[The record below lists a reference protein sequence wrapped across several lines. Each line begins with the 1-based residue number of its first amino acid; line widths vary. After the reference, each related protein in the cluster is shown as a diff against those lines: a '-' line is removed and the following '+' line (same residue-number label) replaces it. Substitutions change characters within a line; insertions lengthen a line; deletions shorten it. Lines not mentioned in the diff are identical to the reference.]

1 MKAVVCKQLCLPKDL
16 EVTDFQLPPVPAGH
30 VKVTVKSAAL
40 NFPDV
45 LMVQGKYQFKPDL
58 PFAVGGDFAGII
70 SEIGEGVAGWQVGDR
85 VYGSTVG
92 SFAEECI
99 APVANIF
106 APPDSLDDDTASCF
120 AIVYGTVIHAL
131 KDRANIQTG
140 ETLLVLGA
148 SGGVGIGAIQLGK
161 IMGARVIAAAS
172 THEKLEL
179 CKAVGADEVI
189 NYDTENLRDRVKE
202 LTGGK
207 GADVIFDPVGDRY
220 FDAAIHCIG
229 FMGRYLVVGFAAGN
243 IPSMAINRLLIK
255 SASAVGVFW
264 GFWRSKFPAQ
274 DAANFEQLAE
284 WHSQGKWKAIIQ
296 KRVGL
301 DEVPQAIQDMA
312 DRKVIGKV
320 IVDPSI

>member
-1 MKAVVCKQLCLPKDL
+1 MKAVVCKELCLPKDL
-16 EVTDFQLPPVPAGH
+16 VVTPFDLPAVPAGH

-45 LMVQGKYQFKPDL
+45 LMVQGKYQYKPEL
-58 PFAVGGDFAGII
+58 PFVVGGDFAGVIA
-70 SEIGEGVAGWQVGDR
+70 EIGEGVEGWTIGQR

-99 APVANIF
+99 APAANIF
-106 APPDSLDDDTASCF
+106 ASPDDIDDDTASCF

-131 KDRANIQTG
+131 KDRANIQPG

-172 THEKLEL
+172 TQEKLDL
-179 CKAVGADEVI
+179 CREVGADEVI

-220 FDAAIHCIG
+220 FDAAINCIG
-229 FMGRYLVVGFAAGN
+229 FMGRYLVVGFAAGE
-243 IPSMAINRLLIK
+243 IPKMAINRLLIK

-264 GFWRSKFPAQ
+264 GFWRSKFPQQ
-274 DAANFEQLAE
+274 DAANFQQLAE
-284 WHSQGKWKAIIQ
+284 WHSEGKWKVIVQ

-301 DEVPQAIQDMA
+301 DDVPQALQDMA
-312 DRKVIGKV
+312 DRKVMGKV
-320 IVDPSI
+320 IVDPSL

>member
-1 MKAVVCKQLCLPKDL
+1 MKAVICKELCLPNEL
-16 EVTDFQLPPVPAGH
+16 TVSDFELPAVPPGF

-45 LMVQGKYQFKPDL
+45 LMVQGKYQHKPEL
-58 PFAVGGDFAGII
+58 PFAVGGDFCGVI
-70 SEIGEGVAGWQVGDR
+70 SEVGDGVKGWNVGDR
-85 VYGSTVG
+85 VAGTTVG
-92 SFAEECI
+92 SFAEECLVP
-99 APVANIF
+99 ATNIF
-106 APPDSLDDDTASCF
+106 AAPDNIDDDTASCF

-131 KDRANIQTG
+131 KDRANLQAG

-172 THEKLEL
+172 TQEKLDL
-179 CKAVGADEVI
+179 CKEVGADEVI
-189 NYDTENLRDRVKE
+189 NYDSENLRDRVKE

-220 FDAAIHCIG
+220 FDAAIKCIG
-229 FMGRYLVVGFAAGN
+229 FMGRYLVVGFAAGE
-243 IPSMAINRLLIK
+243 IPQMAINRLLIK

-264 GFWRSKFPAQ
+264 GLWRSKFPQQ
-274 DAANFEQLAE
+274 DAANFQQLAQ
-284 WHSQGKWKAIIQ
+284 WHAEGKWKVVIQ

-301 DEVPQAIQDMA
+301 DDTPQALQDMA
-312 DRKVIGKV
+312 DRKVMGKV
-320 IVDPSI
+320 IVDPSL